1 MIKSTLDGD
10 SMELKVSSFIK
21 ANNLILDK
29 PVVCAT
35 SGGVDSVCMLYVL
48 NKLGYKV
55 ILAHVN
61 HNKREESFFEQK
73 EMENFAKA
81 LNIPFELY
89 DYHYDNLD
97 NFHNAAHNARYQF
110 FKDVCDKY
118 NTNIIATA
126 HHLDDQLETIIIK
139 LLDGSNLY
147 GYGGIS
153 ASYNDGKY
161 LIIRPLLCLNKEE
174 IYKYAKINSIKYFED
189 ASNKCDEFLRNR
201 IRHHI
206 VPLLKN
212 ECDDIYN
219 KVFNY
224 SLQLK
229 EAFNFIRKQ
238 SIEYLEKNNNII
250 RLDSYNALDIALKK
264 DIISLL
270 LENNNI
276 RRSNQIINDI
286 LGVLNSTDGT
296 KSLKLEGD
304 YYFVRS
310 YDNGYIKN
318 GNSNKNNCVSLN
330 IDDRVLFNNK
340 YEFYFSKKI
349 PVNNAKYIK
358 LCYNTIELPFIIR
371 NKRDGDEIS
380 LPIGNKK
387 VSRVFI
393 DYKVSLEYRNDVP
406 IITDKNGNILWVY
419 DYVKSKEAIN
429 QKKLGDIYL
438 VCEEKAY
445 V

>member
-10 SMELKVSSFIK
+10 SMELMVSNFIK
-21 ANNLILDK
+21 QNNLILDK
-29 PVVCAT
+29 PIVCAT
-35 SGGVDSVCMLYVL
+35 SGGADSVCMLYVL
-48 NKLGYKV
+48 YKLGYKV

-61 HNKREESFFEQK
+61 HNKREESIIEQK
-73 EMENFAKA
+73 EMEKFANK

-89 DYHYDNLD
+89 DYHFDNLD
-97 NFHNAAHNARYQF
+97 NFHNAAHNARYKF

-126 HHLDDQLETIIIK
+126 HHLDDQLETIIMKII
-139 LLDGSNLY
+139 DGSNLY

-153 ASYNDGKY
+153 TMYNDSKY
-161 LIIRPLLCLNKEE
+161 LIVRPLLCVNKKD
-174 IYKYAKINSIKYFED
+174 IYNYVNSNNLKYFED
-189 ASNKCDEFLRNR
+189 SSNASDEFLRNR
-201 IRHHI
+201 IRHHV

-212 ECDDIYN
+212 EANDIYN
-219 KVFNY
+219 KVSQY

-250 RLDSYNALDIALKK
+250 RLDSYNFLDIALKK

-270 LENNNI
+270 LENNDI
-276 RRSNQIINDI
+276 RRSNQIIIDI
-286 LGVLNSTDGT
+286 LNILEFKEGT
-296 KSLKLEGD
+296 KSIKLEGD

-310 YDNGYIKN
+310 YNDGYIKK
-318 GNSNKNNCVSLN
+318 GNSNLNNCVNLN
-330 IDDRVLFNNK
+330 IDDRVLFDDK

-358 LCYNTIELPFIIR
+358 LCYNTIELPFVIR
-371 NKRDGDEIS
+371 NKMDGDEIS

-393 DYKVSLEYRNDVP
+393 DYKVSLDFRSKIP
-406 IITDKNGNILWVY
+406 IITDSKGNILWVY
-419 DYVKSKEAIN
+419 NYVKSKDVIN
-429 QKKLGDIYL
+429 QKELGDIYL
-438 VCEEKAY
+438 VCEEK
-445 V
+445 